1 MANTRDIRRLA
12 FQGLYQLDARPDED
26 ADRVL
31 DSTATD
37 DDEGHKTDFSPADR
51 RKAFALAKG
60 AFAERSAADAF
71 MLETAPTWPSYRQA
85 AVDRAILRLAHY
97 EMTRT
102 DTPPKVVVNEAIELA
117 KVFSTDKS
125 AAFVN
130 GLLDKLLKTLRK
142 DEPEAPGAEAPAPDN
157 PDAPPPPDAP
167 PADTD
172 APPTT

>member
-1 MANTRDIRRLA
+1 
-12 FQGLYQLDARPDED
+12 
-26 ADRVL
+26 
-31 DSTATD
+31 
-37 DDEGHKTDFSPADR
+37 
-51 RKAFALAKG
+51 ALAKS

-85 AVDRAILRLAHY
+85 AVDRAILRLAYY

-130 GLLDKLLKTLRK
+130 GLLDKLLKSLRK
-142 DEPEAPGAEAPAPDN
+142 GEPEAPGAENPAPDT
-157 PDAPPPPDAP
+157 PDAPPTA
-167 PADTD
+167 
-172 APPTT
+172 